1 MNAASRKTTA
11 ARKAFVPAMKQGT
24 FCIQQLRKH
33 QALVACLVGLAL
45 TRVWLQGML
54 FGFYAHSDAGFSTT
68 INQWSYGSAI
78 LIGALIAWKRPRST
92 LQASVMAW
100 AAFFLGTI
108 AGIIVFLTAQT
119 PSLYVHGAAMV
130 LCGVAGALLG
140 GMWVLPFLQLHLRSA
155 LIGTFCALGLG
166 SALAWMIAFAND
178 ATVMTLCLL
187 IPSINLLL
195 FRRAERVEGAK
206 SAGDAQNE
214 QLPPYAADYAAD
226 YAAERCDSSL
236 AGDTG
241 AECEQGA
248 QVAST
253 KSSANATCAQQ
264 ELGSVRAEQECTS
277 TYAQRGSSFLTVRK
291 PVYDYEPLTSLFF
304 IYGGVIVLSLA
315 LGIAR
320 GYPFGTPLPMDVLA
334 RCVHQGGVVL
344 LSTCIVI
351 KLLIGPRSLSFLWL
365 WRCEVLVLLLGA
377 ASIVVFNNNHVDISI
392 AIINCA
398 DTFMLGVLWAI
409 SQDVAR
415 YSSFHPFAIFGFI
428 WTARV
433 LARNVAR
440 VLIFF
445 IGAEGVHYNLALG
458 AIVVSLGI
466 GMAFLLTDKL
476 PRKRA
481 LFTYELA
488 SEHTIAANDTPAE
501 SATAAQPTVH
511 EKVLEEARSEARGDV
526 SGAVRGDVHGEVHEE
541 HKRATAQE
549 SATEQVN
556 ALNQANTLK
565 QETVPQRTPEAQP
578 ETQQQSEHNRA
589 AAQPARTNPIKTY
602 LEQRYQLTEREC
614 EIILYLAQ
622 GYSKSSIGERLF
634 VSENTVRTHVRKAYT
649 KLGIH
654 SKTQLAQLLERIKE
668 QTSKPLP

>member
-1 MNAASRKTTA
+1 
-11 ARKAFVPAMKQGT
+11 MKQGT

-140 GMWVLPFLQLHLRSA
+140 GMWVLPFLQLHLRST

-195 FRRAERVEGAK
+195 FRRAESTR
-206 SAGDAQNE
+206 SAENAQNE
-214 QLPPYAADYAAD
+214 QLLRGADNYSDDYAAG

-236 AGDTG
+236 AGDAG

-264 ELGSVRAEQECTS
+264 ELGSVRAEQECAS
-277 TYAQRGSSFLTVRK
+277 THAQRGSSFLTVRK
-291 PVYDYEPLTSLFF
+291 PVYDSEPLASLFF

-344 LSTCIVI
+344 LSACIVI

-481 LFTYELA
+481 LFTYESA
-488 SEHTIAANDTPAE
+488 YKHAITSSYTPAA
-501 SATAAQPTVH
+501 STDVRPQAVH
-511 EKVLEEARSEARGDV
+511 GAVLGEVHSQARGNV
-526 SGAVRGDVHGEVHEE
+526 SGARPGDVHEEVHEE
-541 HKRATAQE
+541 GKQGAKAQE
-549 SATEQVN
+549 NAAAQISAP
-556 ALNQANTLK
+556 K
-565 QETVPQRTPEAQP
+565 QEKSPQRAANVQP
-578 ETQQQSEHNRA
+578 QAHDTNS
-589 AAQPARTNPIKTY
+589 AQPARLNPIKTY
-602 LEQRYQLTEREC
+602 LDQHYQLTEREC

>member
-1 MNAASRKTTA
+1 
-11 ARKAFVPAMKQGT
+11 MKQGT

-54 FGFYAHSDAGFSTT
+54 FGFYAHSDAGLSTT
-68 INQWSYGSAI
+68 INQWSYGGAI

-195 FRRAERVEGAK
+195 FRRAE
-206 SAGDAQNE
+206 SARSVGNAQNE
-214 QLPPYAADYAAD
+214 QLPPYAADYTAD
-226 YAAERCDSSL
+226 CAAERRGSSF
-236 AGDTG
+236 GGNTG
-241 AECEQGA
+241 AQHEHDAE
-248 QVAST
+248 VARM

-264 ELGSVRAEQECTS
+264 ELGSVRAEQECAS

-291 PVYDYEPLTSLFF
+291 PVYDSEPLTSLFF

-344 LSTCIVI
+344 LSACIVI

-488 SEHTIAANDTPAE
+488 SEHTIAGNDAH
-501 SATAAQPTVH
+501 AQPTVH
-511 EKVLEEARSEARGDV
+511 EEVLVEARSEARGNV
-526 SGAVRGDVHGEVHEE
+526 SGARAGDVHEEVYEE
-541 HKRATAQE
+541 GKQGAKAQE
-549 SATEQVN
+549 NAAAQISAP
-556 ALNQANTLK
+556 K
-565 QETVPQRTPEAQP
+565 QEKSPQRTANVQTQAHDTNSAQ
-578 ETQQQSEHNRA
+578 EVRV
-589 AAQPARTNPIKTY
+589 NPIKTY
-602 LEQRYQLTEREC
+602 LDQHYQLTEREC

-668 QTSKPLP
+668 QASKPLP

>member
-1 MNAASRKTTA
+1 MHANAATRKTTA

-68 INQWSYGSAI
+68 INQWSYGGAI

-195 FRRAERVEGAK
+195 FRRAGRVEGAE
-206 SAGDAQNE
+206 STGNAQNE
-214 QLPPYAADYAAD
+214 QLLRDSDDYSDDYAAGCAAD
-226 YAAERCDSSL
+226 YAAEQNGFFFTRN
-236 AGDTG
+236 A
-241 AECEQGA
+241 GA
-248 QVAST
+248 QNQQDTNGAPI
-253 KSSANATCAQQ
+253 KSS
-264 ELGSVRAEQECTS
+264 VTS
-277 TYAQRGSSFLTVRK
+277 THAHRGSSFLTTQK
-291 PVYDYEPLTSLFF
+291 PVYDSEPLTSLFF

-344 LSTCIVI
+344 LSACIVI
-351 KLLIGPRSLSFLWL
+351 KLLIGSRSLSFLWL
-365 WRCEVLVLLLGA
+365 WRCEVLVLFLGA
-377 ASIVVFNNNHVDISI
+377 ASIVVFNNNHVDISV

-415 YSSFHPFAIFGFI
+415 FSSFHPFAIFGFI

-445 IGAEGVHYNLALG
+445 MGAGGVHYNLALG

-476 PRKRA
+476 PRRRA
-481 LFTYELA
+481 LFTYESA
-488 SEHTIAANDTPAE
+488 HKHAITSSHTPAA
-501 SATAAQPTVH
+501 STDVRPQAVH
-511 EKVLEEARSEARGDV
+511 GAVLGEVHSQARGNV
-526 SGAVRGDVHGEVHEE
+526 SGARPGDVHEEVHEE
-541 HKRATAQE
+541 GKQGAKAQE
-549 SATEQVN
+549 NAAAQISAP
-556 ALNQANTLK
+556 K
-565 QETVPQRTPEAQP
+565 QEKSPQRAANVQP
-578 ETQQQSEHNRA
+578 QAHDTNS
-589 AAQPARTNPIKTY
+589 AQPARLNPIKTY
-602 LEQRYQLTEREC
+602 LDQHYQLTEREC

>member
-1 MNAASRKTTA
+1 MHANAATRKTTA

-68 INQWSYGSAI
+68 INQWSYGGAI

-92 LQASVMAW
+92 LQASVVAW

-178 ATVMTLCLL
+178 ATVMTLFLL

-195 FRRAERVEGAK
+195 FRRAE
-206 SAGDAQNE
+206 SARSAENAQNE
-214 QLPPYAADYAAD
+214 QLPPYVADCAADCAAD
-226 YAAERCDSSL
+226 YAAERRGSSF
-236 AGDTG
+236 GGNTG
-241 AECEQGA
+241 AQHEHDAE
-248 QVAST
+248 VARM

-264 ELGSVRAEQECTS
+264 ELGSVRAEQECAS

-291 PVYDYEPLTSLFF
+291 PVYDSEPLTSLFF

-344 LSTCIVI
+344 LSACIVI

-481 LFTYELA
+481 LFTYESTHKHA
-488 SEHTIAANDTPAE
+488 ITSSHTPAA
-501 SATAAQPTVH
+501 STDVRPQAVH
-511 EKVLEEARSEARGDV
+511 GAVLGEVHSQAHGNI
-526 SGAVRGDVHGEVHEE
+526 SGARAGDVHEEVHEE
-541 HKRATAQE
+541 GKQGAKAQE
-549 SATEQVN
+549 N
-556 ALNQANTLK
+556 
-565 QETVPQRTPEAQP
+565 
-578 ETQQQSEHNRA
+578 A
-589 AAQPARTNPIKTY
+589 AAQISAPKQEKSPQRAANVQTQAHDTNSAQEVRVNPIKTY
-602 LEQRYQLTEREC
+602 LDQHYQLTEREC